1 VCEMGNTV
9 RLRQTGKG
17 TDRRLGQGMVELV
30 IVLPLL
36 LTILFG
42 TLDLGRAFYTYIALT
57 NAAREAA
64 RYAAV
69 NDANAS
75 ISKVQN
81 ELNGPGGTDISGCA
95 PGSLTFSGSG
105 GGRGNA
111 YTVHVSCQFVLV
123 TPFMS
128 AIVGAVGNKITISST
143 ATFVWD

>member
-1 VCEMGNTV
+1 M
-9 RLRQTGKG
+9 RSHRQRNRKS
-17 TDRRLGQGMVELV
+17 RQLGQGMVELV
-30 IVLPLL
+30 VVLPLL
-36 LTILFG
+36 LTILLG

-75 ISKVQN
+75 LSQVQG
-81 ELNGPGGTDISGCA
+81 ELDAPSGTDISGCA
-95 PGSLTFSGSG
+95 PGSLSFTGSG
-105 GGRGNA
+105 GGRGYA
-111 YTVHVSCQFVLV
+111 YTVKVSCQFVLV

-128 AIVGAVGNKITISST
+128 TIVGAVGNKITISSR

>member
-1 VCEMGNTV
+1 MGNTV

-105 GGRGNA
+105 GGRSNA

>member
-1 VCEMGNTV
+1 M
-9 RLRQTGKG
+9 RPHRRQNRKS
-17 TDRRLGQGMVELV
+17 RQLGQGMVELV
-30 IVLPLL
+30 VVLPLL
-36 LTILFG
+36 LTILLG

-75 ISKVQN
+75 ISQVQG
-81 ELNGPGGTDISGCA
+81 ELDAPSGTDISGCA
-95 PGSLTFSGSG
+95 PGSLTYSGSG

-111 YTVHVSCQFVLV
+111 YTVTVSCQFVLV

>member
-1 VCEMGNTV
+1 
-9 RLRQTGKG
+9 
-17 TDRRLGQGMVELV
+17 MVELV

-42 TLDLGRAFYTYIALT
+42 TLDLGRAFYTYISLT

-75 ISKVQN
+75 ISQVQG
-81 ELNGPGGTDISGCA
+81 ELDTPAGTDISGCA

-105 GGRGNA
+105 GGRGNP

-128 AIVGAVGNKITISST
+128 AIVGAVGNQFTISST

>member
-1 VCEMGNTV
+1 
-9 RLRQTGKG
+9 
-17 TDRRLGQGMVELV
+17 MVELV
-30 IVLPLL
+30 VVLPLL
-36 LTILFG
+36 LTILLG

-75 ISKVQN
+75 LSQVQG
-81 ELNGPGGTDISGCA
+81 ELDAPSGTDISGCA
-95 PGSLTFSGSG
+95 PGSLSFTGSG

-111 YTVHVSCQFVLV
+111 YTVKVSCQFVLV

-128 AIVGAVGNKITISST
+128 TIVGAVGNKITISSR

>member
-1 VCEMGNTV
+1 
-9 RLRQTGKG
+9 
-17 TDRRLGQGMVELV
+17 MVELV

-42 TLDLGRAFYTYIALT
+42 TLDLGRAFYTYISLT

-75 ISKVQN
+75 LARVRN
-81 ELNGPGGTDISGCA
+81 ELDAPSGGDISGCA
-95 PGSLTFSGSG
+95 AGSLTFSGSG
-105 GGRGNA
+105 GGRGNP
-111 YTVHVSCQFVLV
+111 YTVHVSCQFVLL

-128 AIVGAVGNKITISST
+128 TIVGAVGNQITISST

>member
-1 VCEMGNTV
+1 
-9 RLRQTGKG
+9 
-17 TDRRLGQGMVELV
+17 MVELV

-42 TLDLGRAFYTYIALT
+42 TLDLGRAFYTYISLT

-75 ISKVQN
+75 ISQVQG
-81 ELNGPGGTDISGCA
+81 ELDAPSGTDISGCA

-105 GGRGNA
+105 GGRGNP

-128 AIVGAVGNKITISST
+128 AIVGAVGNQFTISST